1 MRFCEH
7 TGCDKPVFGTDKLTR
22 IGYCKSHQYLR
33 TDISKESILQR
44 AVKKQRENV
53 AKQTQSKLKALSY
66 ESDDNRDMV
75 AAYKSKSELLKEA
88 DKVFGDWIKKRD
100 TFHVVDNENQEEYD
114 AVKCPC
120 CKKVF
125 GVDDVDGDG
134 KKIVQPLHFVSRGV
148 YDLRH
153 DADNCFAG
161 DAFCNLKMHLN
172 PKGKEYVIYR
182 RFMVDKFGEEAVVEM
197 ERKKRDINKITEQQ
211 LRNIIDHYKN

>member
-7 TGCDKPVFGTDKLTR
+7 CHTKPVFGTDKNTR

-33 TDISKESILQR
+33 TDISKESIMQR

-66 ESDDNRDMV
+66 ESESNREMV
-75 AAYKSKSELLKEA
+75 KAYKSKYELLKEA
-88 DKVFGDWIKKRD
+88 DKLFGDFIKRRD
-100 TFHVVDNENQEEYD
+100 TFQVIDEDSGGVVDII
-114 AVKCPC
+114 KCPC

-125 GVDDVDGDG
+125 GIYDVDGDG
-134 KKIVQPLHFVSRGV
+134 KKLVQPLHFVSRGV

-153 DADNCFAG
+153 NADNCFAG